1 MNPILVML
9 PYCKDNAPQA
19 ERLID
24 GIYHLEGKQKQTHHI
39 VIAHHADVHEEMRQ
53 RIKMSAEIAFA
64 GVEVLEIRKLSGERP
79 FKFQEIYSAFMQCA
93 QSLNQFIWPWL
104 YLEPDCSPLKTG
116 WLDTLA
122 TAYFNQPRRYL
133 GLELKAMAPD
143 GKSVTHNFISRTAI
157 YPANAVLDLVSPSEQ
172 QNLPEHRFSHVI
184 LPKAS
189 TTKLIQQARITTA
202 DDLAKLRPDAVLVHG
217 DKNGL
222 ALEQALQ
229 MVKPEINGTLHIKR
243 RGRPPKVADLT
254 IPEATVTGNQL

>member
-1 MNPILVML
+1 
-9 PYCKDNAPQA
+9 
-19 ERLID
+19 
-24 GIYHLEGKQKQTHHI
+24 
-39 VIAHHADVHEEMRQ
+39 
-53 RIKMSAEIAFA
+53 MSAEIAFA

-184 LPKAS
+184 LPRQTATGRRFGAWRQEWS
-189 TTKLIQQARITTA
+189 GLGTSFANGETGDQRHPAHQTAWTTA
-202 DDLAKLRPDAVLVHG
+202 QG
-217 DKNGL
+217 G
-222 ALEQALQ
+222 
-229 MVKPEINGTLHIKR
+229 
-243 RGRPPKVADLT
+243 
-254 IPEATVTGNQL
+254 